1 MSEPE
6 PTPVY
11 DQVVADT
18 LIDPEQI
25 AADWAELV
33 KRPGGEGVS

>member
-11 DQVVADT
+11 DEVVADT
-18 LIDPEQI
+18 LIDPEKL
-25 AADWAELV
+25 AAEWAELL
-33 KRPGGEGVS
+33 KPDAA